1 MDQPTELKQPEWMTP
16 ELKAELKRIE
26 YEYHVRAFGEEMARV
41 NFLPEKERMEYL
53 YDMIDHAV
61 AKGVKFDRPARGV
74 S

>member
-1 MDQPTELKQPEWMTP
+1 MIPELPPLFEVTP

-61 AKGVKFDRPARGV
+61 ANGVKFDRPARGV

>member
-1 MDQPTELKQPEWMTP
+1 MDQNAEQNRPEWLTP
-16 ELKAELKRIE
+16 EVKAEIRRIE

-61 AKGVKFDRPARGV
+61 EKGVKFDRPARGV

>member
-1 MDQPTELKQPEWMTP
+1 MEQPNEPKQPEWMTP
-16 ELKAELKRIE
+16 EVKAELKRIE

-61 AKGVKFDRPARGV
+61 EKGVNFDRPARGV